1 MICGVPDEGPLC
13 VVMLMLSGRAT
24 PHLHNGILYVGDEE
38 HYVSYRILRTWKKKK
53 KKFTVLKFTSVTTIK
68 SSHD

>member
-38 HYVSYRILRTWKKKK
+38 HYVSNRILRTWKKKK
-53 KKFTVLKFTSVTTIK
+53 KKKNKFYSFAIHK
-68 SSHD
+68 CDNY

>member
-38 HYVSYRILRTWKKKK
+38 HYVSNRILRTWKKKK